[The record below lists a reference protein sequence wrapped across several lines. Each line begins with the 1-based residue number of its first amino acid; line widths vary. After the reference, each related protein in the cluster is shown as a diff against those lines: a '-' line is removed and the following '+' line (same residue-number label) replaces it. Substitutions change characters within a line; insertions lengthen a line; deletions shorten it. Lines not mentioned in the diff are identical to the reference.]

1 MLRHRV
7 IPVVLING
15 YSVLKT
21 IRFSERRNLG
31 NPITVART
39 YNTRNVDE
47 LILLDIDA
55 STQKRS
61 IDMFTVREIAS
72 ECFMP
77 LTVGGGLRSIE
88 DIQKLLKA
96 GADKVSLNYGALVDP
111 EFVRNAVR
119 VFGAQ
124 CIVVSIDIRRRDGVN
139 RVWSRVDPALDLDPL
154 EWIARAQALG
164 AGELLIN
171 FVDRDGT
178 MEGCDQ
184 ESIGGYAQAADVPLI
199 ACGGIS
205 GPDDCVA
212 AIRAGASAV
221 AAASIFHFTNVT
233 PNDCKRRMAEQ
244 GIPVRL
250 LTP

>member
-21 IRFSERRNLG
+21 IQFKERRNLG

-55 STQKRS
+55 ATQKRS

-77 LTVGGGLRSIE
+77 LTVGGGLRGIE
-88 DIQKLLKA
+88 DMQKLLKA

-111 EFVRNAVR
+111 GLVQNAVSM
-119 VFGAQ
+119 FGAQ
-124 CIVVSIDIRRRDGVN
+124 CIVVSIDVRMVNGTN
-139 RVWSRVDPALDLDPL
+139 RVWSRVDPQLDRDPL
-154 EWIARAQALG
+154 EWITEVQKLG

-171 FVDRDGT
+171 FVDRDGK
-178 MEGCDQ
+178 MEGCDLDAI
-184 ESIGGYAQAADVPLI
+184 ETYAQAANVPLI
-199 ACGGIS
+199 VCGGVS
-205 GPDDCVA
+205 RPDDCVA
-212 AIRAGASAV
+212 AINAGASAV
-221 AAASIFHFTNVT
+221 AAASIFHFTNYT
-233 PNDCKRRMAEQ
+233 PNDCKLRMAEC
-244 GIPVRL
+244 GLPVRL
-250 LTP
+250 PTN

>member
-21 IRFSERRNLG
+21 IHFSERRNLG

-55 STQKRS
+55 SMQKRS

-77 LTVGGGLRSIE
+77 LTVGGGVRSIE

-96 GADKVSLNYGALVDP
+96 GADKVSLNYAALADP

-139 RVWSRVDPALDLDPL
+139 RVWSRVDPALDHDPL

-178 MEGCDQ
+178 MDGCDQ
-184 ESIGGYAQAADVPLI
+184 ESISSYARAANVPLI
-199 ACGGIS
+199 VCGGVS

-212 AIRAGASAV
+212 AIRSGASAV
-221 AAASIFHFTNVT
+221 AAASIFHFTNFT

-250 LTP
+250 LTA